1 MKTAT
6 PVKVVRQND
15 AQAPSLDEKLGAMA
29 EPSHALAR
37 FAVNLRHEDVPAQIR
52 SRARHHVLD
61 AIGIALASTKYDFAQ
76 RTLNAIAGLGGAGP
90 VPVIGMPARLS
101 ARDAAVV
108 NGLLCHGLD
117 FDDTHL
123 GGVIHPTAS
132 ALPAALSAAMHVG
145 ASGRDLLTAY
155 VIGVEASARLG
166 AVVKGAFH
174 QVGFHPT
181 GVVGAFGC
189 ALTAGVLFGLSERE
203 LVQAQGIALS
213 LASGSLEFLEDGAWN
228 KRVHPGWAAAAGITA
243 AALAKQGFKGAS
255 RPYIGRFGL
264 YRSHL
269 GPLAEGCDYTLATA
283 GLGESWEVLRTAI
296 KPFPACHFTHA
307 CIDAALKLR
316 NEGVETGAI
325 EQIEALVPG
334 EVVKT
339 VCEPEA
345 NKKRPANSYDAQFS
359 IPFLVAAALVRG
371 QMTLAELEE
380 PALSDPQI
388 LAVAEKVSYRVDPDS
403 PFPRAYSGEV
413 RIVLK
418 SGKRVGAREEIN
430 RGAPDRP
437 LTESDIVEKYRANAA
452 ISVSPATAARI
463 EEAVLGLDEA
473 RDLGGFADRIA
484 G

>member
-1 MKTAT
+1 MSTAT
-6 PVKVVRQND
+6 LVKAVPQTDSAKPLTEN
-15 AQAPSLDEKLGAMA
+15 SLAVS

-37 FAVNLRHEDVPAQIR
+37 FATNLRHQDILESVR
-52 SRARHHVLD
+52 SRARHHALD
-61 AIGIALASTKYDFAQ
+61 AIGIALASTKFDFAH
-76 RTLNAIAGLGGAGP
+76 RTLNAIAGLGGSGP

-101 ARDAAVV
+101 PRDAAIV

-117 FDDTHL
+117 FDNTHL
-123 GGVIHPTAS
+123 DGVVHPTAS
-132 ALPAALSAAMHVG
+132 AFPAALSAAMHVG
-145 ASGRDLLTAY
+145 ATGRDLLTAY
-155 VIGVEASARLG
+155 IVGVEVTSRLG

-181 GVVGAFGC
+181 GLVGVFGC

-203 LVQAQGIALS
+203 LVHAQGIALS

-228 KRVHPGWAAAAGITA
+228 KRIHPGWAAAAGITA

-255 RPYIGRFGL
+255 NPYVGRFGL
-264 YRSHL
+264 YKSHL
-269 GPLAEGCDYTLATA
+269 GPLAEDCDYSLATA
-283 GLGESWEVLRTAI
+283 GLGETWEIARTSI
-296 KPFPACHFTHA
+296 KPFPACHFTHG
-307 CIDAALKLR
+307 CIDAALKLKKD
-316 NEGVETGAI
+316 GLDVSAI
-325 EQIEALVPG
+325 EKIEAFVPA

-371 QMTLAELEE
+371 RMTLAEIEDV
-380 PALSDPQI
+380 ALSDPQI
-388 LAVAEKVSYRVDPDS
+388 LALADKVQYRIDPNS

-413 RIVLK
+413 RIALK
-418 SGKRVGAREEIN
+418 DGKQVAAREEIN

-437 LTESDIVEKYRANAA
+437 LSEPEIVEKYRANAA
-452 ISVSPATAARI
+452 MSVSPAVAERI
-463 EEAVLGLDEA
+463 ENAVLSLDDT
-473 RDLGGFADRIA
+473 RDLGEFAAAIA

>member
-1 MKTAT
+1 MSAAT
-6 PVKVVRQND
+6 RVKAVPQSDGTKPRVEESRVV
-15 AQAPSLDEKLGAMA
+15 A

-37 FAVNLRHEDVPAQIR
+37 FAVNLRHQDIPENVR
-52 SRARHHVLD
+52 SRARHHALD
-61 AIGIALASTKYDFAQ
+61 SIGIALASTKYDFAQ
-76 RTLNAIAGLGGAGP
+76 RTVNAIAGLGGAGP

-101 ARDAAVV
+101 PRDAAIV

-123 GGVIHPTAS
+123 GGIVHPTAS
-132 ALPAALSAAMHVG
+132 AFPAALSAAMHVG
-145 ASGRDLLTAY
+145 ASGRDLVTAY
-155 VIGVEASARLG
+155 IVGVEVTSRLG

-181 GVVGAFGC
+181 GLVGAFGC

-228 KRVHPGWAAAAGITA
+228 KRIHPGWAAAAGITA

-255 RPYIGRFGL
+255 QPYVGRFGL
-264 YRSHL
+264 YKSHL

-283 GLGESWEVLRTAI
+283 GLGETWEIARTSI
-296 KPFPACHFTHA
+296 KPFPACHFTHG
-307 CIDAALKLR
+307 CIDAALRLTKD
-316 NEGVETGAI
+316 GIDIGAI
-325 EQIEALVPG
+325 EKIEALVPA

-371 QMTLAELEE
+371 RMTLAELEDA
-380 PALSDPQI
+380 ALSDPRI
-388 LAVAEKVSYRVDPDS
+388 LALADKVQYRVDPDS
-403 PFPRAYSGEV
+403 PFPKAYSGEV
-413 RIVLK
+413 RIAFK
-418 SGKRVGAREEIN
+418 EGKQVAAREQVN

-437 LTESDIVEKYRANAA
+437 LSEPDIVEKYRANAA
-452 ISVSPATAARI
+452 ISVSPAAAERI
-463 EEAVLGLDEA
+463 EAAVLSLDDV
-473 RDLGGFADRIA
+473 RDLGAFAAAIA

>member
-1 MKTAT
+1 M
-6 PVKVVRQND
+6 
-15 AQAPSLDEKLGAMA
+15 E

-37 FAVNLRHEDVPAQIR
+37 FAANLRHEDIPANIR
-52 SRARHHVLD
+52 SRARHHLLD

-123 GGVIHPTAS
+123 GGVVHPTAS

-145 ASGRDLLTAY
+145 AGGRDLLTAY
-155 VIGVEASARLG
+155 IIGVEASARLG

-174 QVGFHPT
+174 QIGFHPT

-203 LVQAQGIALS
+203 LVHAQGIALS

-269 GPLAEGCDYTLATA
+269 GPLAEGCDYKLATA
-283 GLGESWEVLRTAI
+283 GLGESWEILRTAI
-296 KPFPACHFTHA
+296 KPFPACHFTHG
-307 CIDAALKLR
+307 CIDAALRLR
-316 NEGVETGAI
+316 NDGVEAGAI
-325 EQIEALVPG
+325 DAIEALVPG

-371 QMTLAELEE
+371 RLTLAELEE
-380 PALSDPQI
+380 SALSDPQI
-388 LAVAEKVSYRVDPDS
+388 LALADRVGYRVDPDS

-413 RIVLK
+413 RIALK
-418 SGKRVGAREEIN
+418 SGKRIGAREEIN

-437 LTESDIVEKYRANAA
+437 LTEADIVAKYRANAA
-452 ISVSPATAARI
+452 VAVSPATAARI
-463 EEAVLGLDEA
+463 EEAVLRLDETQ
-473 RDLGGFADRIA
+473 DLDGFAARIA